1 MKITAIT
8 DAYRRSNRRLLL
20 LDYDGVLAPIMPTPE
35 EAAPTDQTHAMLEKL
50 TADTRNTCVI
60 VSGRPRATL
69 EEWLGQYPVA
79 FAAEHGLWRKEQG
92 GEWKEALEVKTDW
105 KQSVTEIMEG
115 IESELPGSFVEEKH
129 AGLAFHYRKAA
140 NPELQV
146 EELIRLLTPVA
157 NTERLRIMHGKKVVE
172 VVPAGV
178 DKGTASLYWLKGDY
192 DFILAVGDDT
202 TDEAL
207 FSILPSDAY
216 SLKIGEGDTAASH
229 RLDTQAEFVDF
240 ITKL

>member
-35 EAAPTDQTHAMLEKL
+35 EAAPTDQTRVMLEKL
-50 TADTRNTCVI
+50 KADTRNTCVI

-115 IESELPGSFVEEKH
+115 IESELLGSFVEEKH
-129 AGLAFHYRKAA
+129 AGLAFHYRKVA

-157 NTERLRIMHGKKVVE
+157 NTEKLRIMHGKMVVE

-178 DKGTASLYWLKGDY
+178 DKGTASQYWLKGDY

-207 FSILPSDAY
+207 FSILPPDAY
-216 SLKIGEGDTAASH
+216 SLKIGEDDTAATH
-229 RLDTQAEFVDF
+229 RLNTQAEFVDF